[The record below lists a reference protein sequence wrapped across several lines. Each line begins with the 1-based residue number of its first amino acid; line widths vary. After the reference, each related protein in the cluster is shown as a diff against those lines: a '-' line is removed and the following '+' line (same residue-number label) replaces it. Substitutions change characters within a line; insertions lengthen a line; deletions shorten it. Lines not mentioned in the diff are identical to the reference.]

1 MEGAS
6 SMSFDPARFA
16 VASVVDTCAVWN
28 MLSSLRLSEAAIQAK
43 LHFCITPVVL
53 YECVYKPRPNITPE
67 QRELMNRLE
76 SNRAKGRFPILECS
90 LDDLLTISEKSPG
103 KLGSGELSCIAAAYR
118 IRSIAV
124 MTDEKLARKYARE
137 KLGLLVET
145 TPRLYGYLHYH
156 LHLGESDHDQVIK
169 EHERFEE
176 RPLTQF
182 FNQTFSEAMRCRLM
196 TRTSTAEPAHL
207 TIKNSK

>member
-1 MEGAS
+1 
-6 SMSFDPARFA
+6 MSFDPARFA
-16 VASVVDTCAVWN
+16 VVSVVDTCAVWN
-28 MLSSLRLSEAAIQAK
+28 MLSSLRLNEAAIQAK

-53 YECVYKPRPNITPE
+53 YECLHKPRPTITPE
-67 QRELMNRLE
+67 QRVLMDRLE
-76 SNRAKGRFPILECS
+76 SSRAKGRFQIQECS
-90 LDDLLTISEKSPG
+90 LDDLIAISEKAPG

-124 MTDEKLARKYARE
+124 MTDEKLARKYAHE

-156 LHLGESDHDQVIK
+156 QHLGGADHDEVIK
-169 EHERFEE
+169 EHERFER

-182 FNQTFSEAMRCRLM
+182 FNQTFDEAMRCRLM
-196 TRTSTAEPAHL
+196 ANMSATLATPTADN
-207 TIKNSK
+207 NSK

>member
-1 MEGAS
+1 
-6 SMSFDPARFA
+6 MSFDPARFA
-16 VASVVDTCAVWN
+16 VVSVVDTCAVWN

-53 YECVYKPRPNITPE
+53 YECLHKPRPNITPE
-67 QRELMNRLE
+67 QRVLMDRLE
-76 SNRAKGRFPILECS
+76 SSRAKGRFDIQECS
-90 LDDLLTISEKSPG
+90 LDDLIAISEKAPG

-124 MTDEKLARKYARE
+124 MTDEKLARKYAHE

-156 LHLGESDHDQVIK
+156 LHLGGGDHDEVIK
-169 EHERFEE
+169 EHERFER

-182 FNQTFSEAMRCRLM
+182 FNQTFDEAMRCRLM
-196 TRTSTAEPAHL
+196 ANMSTAPS
-207 TIKNSK
+207 TSDSNSK